1 MEKKN
6 NQLTIKAEELPK
18 VLKILYNNGRLKE
31 YILRITKDKQGV
43 FLNKKEY

>member
-1 MEKKN
+1 MNKQP
-6 NQLTIKAEELPK
+6 NQLTIKADELPK
-18 VLKILYNNGRLKE
+18 VLKILYNNGKSKE

>member
-1 MEKKN
+1 MTKPNE
-6 NQLTIKAEELPK
+6 LTIKAEELPK
-18 VLKILYNNGRLKE
+18 VLKILYNNGKSKE